1 MERYAHISEDART
14 QTIEEHLRG
23 AAKLAEDFAGRIG
36 FAEWGRLLAL
46 LHDLA
51 KYSDEFQAYIRGEPL
66 SVGRD
71 CEDDA
76 SCAAE
81 RGEVPSRGKV
91 DHSTAGAQFIQRSA
105 CGAASVWKQRAARIL
120 ALIIA
125 GHHGGLPDTLSADGE
140 DLFLKRMA
148 KNDART
154 HLSEALKYAPESI
167 LNEAREILSTK
178 IYTNG

>member
-23 AAKLAEDFAGRIG
+23 AAKLSEDFAGRIG

-51 KYSDEFQAYIRGEPL
+51 KYSDEFQAYIRGEPFGG
-66 SVGRD
+66 GRD

-76 SCAAE
+76 LCAAG

-91 DHSTAGAQFIQRSA
+91 DHSTAGAQ
-105 CGAASVWKQRAARIL
+105 
-120 ALIIA
+120 
-125 GHHGGLPDTLSADGE
+125 P
-140 DLFLKRMA
+140 
-148 KNDART
+148 
-154 HLSEALKYAPESI
+154 
-167 LNEAREILSTK
+167 
-178 IYTNG
+178 